1 MRKRL
6 LTKLEVKNNFL
17 IKAIN
22 YEGLRKIGNPNEYAK
37 KYYQEGIDEI
47 IFIDIVASL
56 YGRDCLFDIIEKASK
71 DIFVPITAGG
81 GIKTYEDIRQ
91 LLHSGADKVAINTA
105 FLKNP
110 DLIDQFVNNFGSQCI
125 VASIQA
131 KKIDDNWYSYI
142 ENGKD
147 NTNVN
152 VMKWIDELTKK
163 GVGEILL
170 TSVDKDGTEDGPDI
184 ELITKVS
191 KICKIPLIIAGGISK
206 MSEIKN
212 LNAMKGIDGISISS
226 SFHYDN
232 LKVDQAKSVL
242 LYFSSH
248 SNL

>member
-56 YGRDCLFDIIEKASK
+56 YGRDCLFDIIKKASK

-81 GIKTYEDIRQ
+81 GIKTSEDIKQ
-91 LLHSGADKVAINTA
+91 LLNSGADKVAINTSL
-105 FLKNP
+105 LKNP
-110 DLIDQFVNNFGSQCI
+110 KLINQFVNDYGSQCI

-131 KKIDDNWYSYI
+131 KKIDNTWYAYV

-163 GVGEILL
+163 GVG
-170 TSVDKDGTEDGPDI
+170 
-184 ELITKVS
+184 
-191 KICKIPLIIAGGISK
+191 
-206 MSEIKN
+206 
-212 LNAMKGIDGISISS
+212 
-226 SFHYDN
+226 
-232 LKVDQAKSVL
+232 
-242 LYFSSH
+242 
-248 SNL
+248 

>member
-1 MRKRL
+1 MQKRL

-22 YEGLRKIGNPNEYAK
+22 YEGLRKIGNPNEFAK
-37 KYYQEGIDEI
+37 KYYEQGVDEI

-81 GIKTYEDIRQ
+81 GIKTSEDIKQ
-91 LLHSGADKVAINTA
+91 LLNSGADKVAINTSL
-105 FLKNP
+105 LKNP
-110 DLIDQFVNNFGSQCI
+110 KLINQFVNDYGSQCI

-131 KKIDDNWYSYI
+131 KKIDNTWYAYV

-170 TSVDKDGTEDGPDI
+170 TSVDKDGTETGPDI
-184 ELITKVS
+184 DLIKEASTL
-191 KICKIPLIIAGGISK
+191 CKIPLIVAGGISK
-206 MSEIKN
+206 TSELEN
-212 LNAMKGIDGISISS
+212 LNTIKGIDGISISS

-232 LKVDQAKSVL
+232 LKIVQAKSVL
-242 LYFSSH
+242 L
-248 SNL
+248 

>member
-1 MRKRL
+1 MQKRL

-22 YEGLRKIGNPNEYAK
+22 YEGLRKIGNPNEFAK
-37 KYYQEGIDEI
+37 KYYEQGIDEI

-81 GIKTYEDIRQ
+81 GIKTSEDIKQ
-91 LLHSGADKVAINTA
+91 LLNSGADKVAINTSL
-105 FLKNP
+105 LKNP
-110 DLIDQFVNNFGSQCI
+110 KLINQFVNDFGSQCI

-131 KKIDDNWYSYI
+131 KKIDKTWYAYV

-170 TSVDKDGTEDGPDI
+170 TSVDKDGTETGPDI
-184 ELITKVS
+184 DLIKEAS
-191 KICKIPLIIAGGISK
+191 ILCKIPLIVAGGISK
-206 MSEIKN
+206 TSELEN
-212 LNAMKGIDGISISS
+212 LKTIKGIDGISISS

-232 LKVDQAKSVL
+232 LKIDQAKSVL
-242 LYFSSH
+242 L
-248 SNL
+248 